1 MSRGQEPAAT
11 ADSASVPRPRAP
23 DGSRSEKCYRA
34 QKWARARGPASGR
47 RGPDGACRPRSNL
60 SISTSC
66 RLFEAKIR
74 APAPVKRCAGHKNNL
89 TSLRAIAIAI
99 AHKTARR
106 SPALR
111 RPDVGATHWRSVVFR
126 PRTPAQVPDGQA
138 QCRESPPA
146 GHSRE
151 SHRALW
157 QRRNRTC
164 PCGCGNKTAAH
175 GWPCAALASGL
186 KRAPATRCPVP
197 APWRGTEPGAPGRG
211 RARASVS
218 RARESVP
225 VSDWRRGARSST
237 DSPCLDRG
245 ASAGDARPSQAG
257 TRAVHGHMDVPL
269 GAIGESHRVP
279 ARVLPCPPPLDSGRA
294 RKMKMPSR
302 AQSMPGRYPVE
313 SRRGGRPGPARDTGG
328 GAWRAG
334 PRFPVAS
341 CRPSRNRLASIRPA
355 TRRTRIATAPT
366 ASSRQRAD
374 IDHKPVRTPDAAPGC
389 KDRLQPRNSRQGSR
403 PSNHSRAAPHGPG
416 PTGLP

>member
-1 MSRGQEPAAT
+1 MRRAQEQFDIFTRDSNSYRAQNGATEPGPAPPRCRCNAL
-11 ADSASVPRPRAP
+11 AFRCFSAPDARSGARRASCAP
-23 DGSRSEKCYRA
+23 DG
-34 QKWARARGPASGR
+34 P
-47 RGPDGACRPRSNL
+47 
-60 SISTSC
+60 
-66 RLFEAKIR
+66 
-74 APAPVKRCAGHKNNL
+74 
-89 TSLRAIAIAI
+89 
-99 AHKTARR
+99 
-106 SPALR
+106 
-111 RPDVGATHWRSVVFR
+111 
-126 PRTPAQVPDGQA
+126 A

-175 GWPCAALASGL
+175 GWPCAALAAGL

-197 APWRGTEPGAPGRG
+197 APWRGTGPGAPGRR
-211 RARASVS
+211 RARAGAS

-225 VSDWRRGARSST
+225 VSDWRRGARSSPG
-237 DSPCLDRG
+237 SPCLDRS

-328 GAWRAG
+328 GACRAG

-374 IDHKPVRTPDAAPGC
+374 IDHKPRSDAGRSTRVQESSSTTELSTGIAAIVPLPRCTAWTGADRSPLTATVSRCSINAPQ
-389 KDRLQPRNSRQGSR
+389 RL
-403 PSNHSRAAPHGPG
+403 
-416 PTGLP
+416 